1 MMRKMTSL
9 ILVVAMALGSTADV
23 FARSPFQQ
31 PGSRVSGVF
40 GRGTAGGPLARLN
53 RPLIPGMPG
62 LPTVSPLGLIA
73 PRLSLAMLFFQQGGL
88 RSQAGRLAGLGVLS
102 PRISPVAAFAVRP
115 PVTPQAQ
122 LMYGMTIL
130 SPRLAVLCGMLKAAR
145 GAASGLPTLR

>member
-1 MMRKMTSL
+1 
-9 ILVVAMALGSTADV
+9 
-23 FARSPFQQ
+23 
-31 PGSRVSGVF
+31 
-40 GRGTAGGPLARLN
+40 
-53 RPLIPGMPG
+53 
-62 LPTVSPLGLIA
+62 
-73 PRLSLAMLFFQQGGL
+73 
-88 RSQAGRLAGLGVLS
+88 VLS